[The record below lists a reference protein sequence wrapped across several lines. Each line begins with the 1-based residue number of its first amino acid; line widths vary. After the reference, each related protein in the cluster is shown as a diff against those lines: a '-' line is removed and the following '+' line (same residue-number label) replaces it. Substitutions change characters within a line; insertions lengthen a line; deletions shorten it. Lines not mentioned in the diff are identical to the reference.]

1 MKKCVALFAA
11 ALLAGAASAVTL
23 SWTPKEG
30 ATEFTGFKDTSPQGQ
45 EYLVGFR
52 GDFSVTVKFTY
63 TGSGLPSTYFKFLT
77 ENNALGQG
85 SLAMTDTGS
94 LNKATITSYGDN
106 ATSVANNTGGHFAAD
121 RLDGS
126 RNPPAN
132 TTKPMVNTLTL
143 IFSDYDASTGR
154 YGSTGNEFVF
164 ANGDRGTNLFD
175 WSPNNY
181 NFGTD
186 YIFWQGVE
194 LGEGVVLTG
203 ITVEANDVVPE
214 PTALALLALGVAGL
228 ALRRRV
234 A

>member
-1 MKKCVALFAA
+1 MKKCVVLFAA

-63 TGSGLPSTYFKFLT
+63 TGTGTPSTYFKFLT
-77 ENNALGQG
+77 ENGALGQG
-85 SLAMTDTGS
+85 ALAMTGAGS
-94 LNKATITSYGDN
+94 TVATITSYSAEGSAVSSNTRGDFSDTRLKGSN
-106 ATSVANNTGGHFAAD
+106 PGTSE
-121 RLDGS
+121 
-126 RNPPAN
+126 
-132 TTKPMVNTLTL
+132 NTLTL
-143 IFSDYDASTGR
+143 TFGQYNAESGTYGAST
-154 YGSTGNEFVF
+154 YDIVF
-164 ANGDRGTNLFD
+164 ANGNHEGNTLGNRQ
-175 WSPNNY
+175 

-186 YIFWQGVE
+186 YIFWQDVD

-203 ITVEANDVVPE
+203 ITVEATDIVPE